1 MHINSD
7 SQVIIDPRARIV
19 YASYYI
25 QGIFDLFG
33 ADQVCFRMSPFKQL
47 VKKYDNLAF
56 DEFFA
61 FIIIRNGQEIKI
73 VIDYKDS
80 YPVNSEIYD
89 WCDIYG
95 KVNLNENYTDISTYK
110 KIINIGPGFGVR
122 IWNNYKT
129 IFYAILNFIRS
140 YRYLNTKYYPFF
152 YGYYWQTKRLPIS
165 GFTWCPTDGK
175 YVFFVSTLWNH
186 DNCIKSTNVLRAAF
200 IETCKNAGLD
210 FEGGLYAKQSNKE
223 YYKFKH
229 LVYSKFI
236 SFPSYI
242 QKTKRSSV
250 VFNTPTVYN
259 CHGWKLG
266 EYFAMGKAII
276 STPFINKM
284 PIELEHGKNIHFIED
299 PSELNT
305 AIGKILND
313 HNYRAALE
321 KGALEYYQ
329 KYLSPEMVIKRLL
342 RRPSCNHS
350 IMPIEEP

>member
-1 MHINSD
+1 MHNSNEY
-7 SQVIIDPRARIV
+7 QVIVDPRARIV

-25 QGIFDLFG
+25 QGIVDLFG
-33 ADQVCFRMSPFKQL
+33 ADKVCFRISPFKQI
-47 VKKYDNLAF
+47 VRNYDNLAF

-61 FIIIRNGQEIKI
+61 FIIIRKEQNVKI

-89 WCDIYG
+89 WCDVYG
-95 KVNLNENYTDISTYK
+95 KVNLNEKYTDLSAYK
-110 KIINIGPGFGVR
+110 KIINIGPGFGVT
-122 IWNNYKT
+122 IWNNYMT
-129 IFYAILNFIRS
+129 VFEAACNFIKS
-140 YRYLNTKYYPFF
+140 YSYNDVKLYPFF

-200 IETCKNAGLD
+200 VEASNNTGLN

-223 YYKFKH
+223 YYKYKH

-276 STPFINKM
+276 SPPLINKM
-284 PIELEHGKNIHFIED
+284 PVELEHGKNIHFIKD
-299 PSELNT
+299 SSELKV
-305 AIGKILND
+305 AIGKITGD
-313 HNYRAALE
+313 QNYRATLE
-321 KGALEYYQ
+321 EGALNYYQ
-329 KYLSPEMVIKRLL
+329 KYLSPEMVIKRILQH
-342 RRPSCNHS
+342 PSCKPLV
-350 IMPIEEP
+350 MPVE